1 MAGDKLNQDISDY
14 KIQLEEDM
22 KRQLYDHEMQQN
34 DLVRKEEERL
44 ERERD
49 IELKEYEQALTE

>member
-49 IELKEYEQALTE
+49 IELKEYE